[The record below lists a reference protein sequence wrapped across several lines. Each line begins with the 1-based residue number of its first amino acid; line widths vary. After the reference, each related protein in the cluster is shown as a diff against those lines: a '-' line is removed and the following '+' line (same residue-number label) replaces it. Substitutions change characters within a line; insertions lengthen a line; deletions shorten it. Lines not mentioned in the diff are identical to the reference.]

1 MTSEVISHSGLHL
14 ALDDHA
20 QIVILRGADVDDLDW
35 SRVKTAFGGKVL
47 KTSLGEFLQVEP
59 GHFEAQASWLTVW
72 QRENHVITWDPQVPK
87 LLMQI
92 RNGTQAFQELLLSNP
107 DRHKG
112 ESISVPGL
120 RTQLTVEQI
129 ENVLCLLDM
138 PSGSNFS
145 VPGAGKTLTTLSL
158 WAINREQNRADK
170 LLVVCPRSAFE
181 SWEWELSNSFSF
193 SASISRYVGGPVDVT
208 ADVILVNFEQLENSA
223 KLSMFE
229 RFVQS
234 QNVHL
239 VIDEAHRIK
248 GGGRSVRWRACRTL
262 SELANRVDVLTG
274 TPMPNGPADLQA
286 LFAVTWPK
294 LSRRQLKP
302 ESLSKMKRKT
312 SFVRTTKAELG
323 LPPVKLQTVM
333 GEPTE
338 LHQQILD
345 ALRDRYAG
353 IFDMSISESQNLARK
368 GRAVMTM
375 LAATTNP
382 GLLVRKEFN
391 EIEFGLTWPPLE
403 IQQDESLGNLI
414 GNYLKHEVPWKF
426 EFVVDKVGQ
435 LAKENR
441 KVIVWSS
448 FVGNIAALKRYLGK
462 FEPAVVYGGTNAQQ
476 RESEILR
483 FRNDP
488 NCLVL
493 ITNPQ
498 TLGEGISL
506 HMQCNDAIYLDR
518 TYNAGLYLQS
528 LDRIHRLGLAPDV
541 ETNVT
546 FLNTRSSIDIRV
558 SQRLEVK
565 IANLS
570 RFLDDESLVAA
581 SIPTADELAAE
592 DLLGLTPSDLADIY
606 DYVNLK

>member
-1 MTSEVISHSGLHL
+1 MTSQTAMHQGLHL
-14 ALDDHA
+14 DLDDLS
-20 QIVILRGADVDDLDW
+20 QVVILRGVDVDDLDW
-35 SRVKTAFGGKVL
+35 SRVKAAFAGMCFR
-47 KTSLGEFLQVEP
+47 TSIGEFLQVEP
-59 GHFEAQASWLTVW
+59 SHFESQASWLTVW
-72 QRENHVITWDPQVPK
+72 QREGRAVTWDPQVPP
-87 LLMQI
+87 LLAQI
-92 RNGTQAFQELLLSNP
+92 RSGTQAFHELLVSNP

-112 ESISVPGL
+112 ESLSIPGL
-120 RTQLTVEQI
+120 RKRLTVEQI

-138 PSGSNFS
+138 PNGSNFS

-158 WAINREQNRADK
+158 WAVNRNGNAANK
-170 LLVVCPRSAFE
+170 LLVICPRSAFE
-181 SWEWELSNSFSF
+181 SWEWELSDSFTF
-193 SASISRYVGGPVDVT
+193 NASVIRYSGGPVDTT
-208 ADVILVNFEQLENSA
+208 ADVVLVNFEQLENSA

-229 RFVQS
+229 RFVGS

-248 GGGRSVRWRACRTL
+248 GGGRSVRWRACRTI
-262 SELANRVDVLTG
+262 SELADRVDVLTG

-294 LSRRQLKP
+294 LSRRQLNADA
-302 ESLSKMKRKT
+302 LSKMKRKT

-323 LPPVKLQTVM
+323 LPPVNLKTVI
-333 GEPTE
+333 GEPTV

-353 IFDMSISESQNLARK
+353 IFDLSITESQNLARK
-368 GRAVMTM
+368 GRAVMSM
-375 LAATTNP
+375 LAATSNP

-391 EIEFGLTWPPLE
+391 EIEYGLTWPPLD

-414 GNYLKHEVPWKF
+414 GNYLKHEIPWKF
-426 EFVVDKVGQ
+426 QFVVDQVGQ
-435 LAKENR
+435 LAAEHR
-441 KVIVWSS
+441 KVIIWSS
-448 FVGNIAALKRYLGK
+448 FVGNIAALKRYLTK
-462 FEPAVVYGGTNAQQ
+462 FEPAVVYGGTIQQ
-476 RESEILR
+476 ERELEISR
-483 FRNDP
+483 FRSDP
-488 NCLVL
+488 NCMVL
-493 ITNPQ
+493 LTNPQ

-506 HMQCNDAIYLDR
+506 HMECNDAIYLDR

-546 FLNTRSSIDIRV
+546 FLTTNSSIDVRIA
-558 SQRLEVK
+558 QRLEVK

-570 RFLDDESLVAA
+570 LFLDDESLISA

-592 DLLGLTPSDLADIY
+592 DLLGLTREDLDDIY
-606 DYVNLK
+606 NYVNLK